1 LKLKSATLEIP
12 QDDIFQN
19 DKLNRRDSVEN
30 LTRLLENVSS
40 PIVLSVNA
48 PWGAGKTTYLKMLH
62 ANLNSSSCKS
72 VYFSAWETDF
82 AVDPLLA
89 FLGEMN
95 SGLSGFLKGNSK
107 KTQAWTKAK
116 EAGAHILRRGIPVA
130 VKIATAGL
138 LDTDKLVE
146 DEAAKFTE
154 ALSKDVIGAYANNKK
169 AIAEFKKNVAEVLK
183 GGDGEAEKL
192 YVFVDELDRCRP
204 TYAIELLERIKHLLD
219 IEGLVFVLALDKV
232 QLAHSVKAVYGAEF
246 DALGYL
252 KRFIDVEFT
261 LPSVGVNFF
270 INHLFAHLELDD
282 YFAAR
287 NTGDTAYD
295 REHLLSTLNIVG
307 RQMSLRGVEQ
317 LLSKIKLIS
326 LTVPSSQYFYP
337 EFVVFLLYIKDNHS
351 TVYANFSKSGVGG
364 DEILAV
370 LEIVIS
376 GEDDHAIWA
385 RQYIE
390 ALIISGKSRT
400 SKAWADSRIAKLNK
414 VVDLVQISDLN
425 LRYAA
430 RVLELVQHHGRY
442 GNGVSLENIL
452 NRIDMLSNFAFD

>member
-1 LKLKSATLEIP
+1 MKLKNAILDIP
-12 QDDIFQN
+12 QDNIFQN
-19 DKLNRRDSVEN
+19 DKLNRRDSVVN

-62 ANLNSSSCKS
+62 ANLNASSCKS

-95 SGLSGFLKGNSK
+95 SGLSGFLKGDSK
-107 KTQAWTKAK
+107 KSKAWAKAK
-116 EAGAHILRRGIPVA
+116 EAGAHILRRGIPVG

-138 LDTDKLVE
+138 LDADKLLE

-154 ALSKDVIGAYANNKK
+154 ALSKDVIGAYSNNKK

-232 QLAHSVKAVYGAEF
+232 QLAHSVRAVYGAEF

-270 INHLFAHLELDD
+270 IKHLFAHLELDN
-282 YFAAR
+282 YFATR
-287 NTGDTAYD
+287 NTGDTVYD
-295 REHLLSTLNIVG
+295 KEHLLNTLNMVG

-326 LTVPSSQYFYP
+326 LTVPSNQYFYP
-337 EFVVFLLYIKDNHS
+337 EFVVFLLYVKDNYS
-351 TVYANFSKSGVGG
+351 TVYANFSKLGVGG

-370 LEIVIS
+370 LEVVLS
-376 GEDDHAIWA
+376 GEDDQAIWT
-385 RQYIE
+385 RQYVE
-390 ALIISGKSRT
+390 ALIISGKSR
-400 SKAWADSRIAKLNK
+400 SAKAWADSKIANLKEVAGHMEVPDIK
-414 VVDLVQISDLN
+414 V
-425 LRYAA
+425 RHAT

-442 GNGVSLENIL
+442 GNSVSLENIL
-452 NRIDMLSNFAFD
+452 NRIDMLSNFVFD